1 MGHIYQSSD
10 RDHRG
15 GGAEEQSR
23 STVGKTSNWAARTHC
38 VFGLYKKTP
47 GTEVPGEF
55 IQGGFTSERRK
66 ELLMGAILFF
76 GPMPKDRGMLQCN
89 INGMNILIAIVPC

>member
-1 MGHIYQSSD
+1 LGSKNPLRIWF
-10 RDHRG
+10 
-15 GGAEEQSR
+15 
-23 STVGKTSNWAARTHC
+23 N
-38 VFGLYKKTP
+38 KKTP

-76 GPMPKDRGMLQCN
+76 GRMPKEREMLQCN
-89 INGMNILIAIVPC
+89 INNTNIGIAMIPR